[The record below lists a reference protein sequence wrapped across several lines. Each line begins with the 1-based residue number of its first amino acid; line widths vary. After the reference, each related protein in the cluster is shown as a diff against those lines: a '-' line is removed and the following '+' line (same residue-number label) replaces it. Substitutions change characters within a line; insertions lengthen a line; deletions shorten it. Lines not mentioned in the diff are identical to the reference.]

1 MSLKSEIENRMEK
14 KINWKQVLIVQNGCK
29 GEEHL
34 LDEEHRKANSH
45 LCPEEENHAKGF
57 FEKGLRGEIDGI
69 LVTITAKPQEIRSWL
84 KILTSRSLLGWKK
97 HLSLLIDISP
107 LNVSITLSNLF
118 FDNNMALQLKKCV
131 PWLWRNVHFF
141 SMLLNLLCEYY
152 FCLVWE
158 FQAAFFVYFF
168 LQ

>member
-1 MSLKSEIENRMEK
+1 MQS
-14 KINWKQVLIVQNGCK
+14 GCK

-84 KILTSRSLLGWKK
+84 KILTSRSLLG
-97 HLSLLIDISP
+97 
-107 LNVSITLSNLF
+107 
-118 FDNNMALQLKKCV
+118 
-131 PWLWRNVHFF
+131 
-141 SMLLNLLCEYY
+141 
-152 FCLVWE
+152 
-158 FQAAFFVYFF
+158 
-168 LQ
+168 